1 MESTTEEHAGGTEET
16 IDTLVLADAA
26 EPTDRPADRIREAI
40 EESAAR
46 GAPMVSA
53 PIMQAKLFS
62 VYDDAKAEPEA
73 LALVQ
78 RHLQLT
84 LERSWYSAQEVE
96 EVADQL
102 DWLLGLVTAVPDV
115 VEGELDVGG
124 VEPEA
129 APAE

>member
-16 IDTLVLADAA
+16 TDVLVLGEAP
-26 EPTDRPADRIREAI
+26 ELTGRPADRIRQAI
-40 EESAAR
+40 EESEAR

-53 PIMQAKLFS
+53 PIMQARLFS
-62 VYDDAKAEPEA
+62 VYDDARAEPEA

-96 EVADQL
+96 ELADQL
-102 DWLLGLVTAVPDV
+102 DWLLGLAAAAPDPG
-115 VEGELDVGG
+115 EGEPELDGI
-124 VEPEA
+124 EPEA
-129 APAE
+129 TATE

>member
-1 MESTTEEHAGGTEET
+1 MESTTEEHAGSTEELEAVET
-16 IDTLVLADAA
+16 AEASALAG
-26 EPTDRPADRIREAI
+26 RPADRIREAI

-53 PIMQAKLFS
+53 QIMQAKLFS
-62 VYDDAKAEPEA
+62 VYDDARAEPEA

-84 LERSWYSAQEVE
+84 LERSWYSAKEVE
-96 EVADQL
+96 ELADQL
-102 DWLLGLVTAVPDV
+102 DWMLGLASAVT
-115 VEGELDVGG
+115 ELGEADADADG

-129 APAE
+129 AIAE

>member
-1 MESTTEEHAGGTEET
+1 MESTTEEHAGNTEET
-16 IDTLVLADAA
+16 IEALVLA
-26 EPTDRPADRIREAI
+26 ETPELTSRPADRIRQAI
-40 EESAAR
+40 ELSAAR

-53 PIMQAKLFS
+53 PIMQARLFS
-62 VYDDAKAEPEA
+62 VYDDARAEPEA

-96 EVADQL
+96 ELADQL
-102 DWLLGLVTAVPDV
+102 DWLLGLATAAPDL
-115 VEGELDVGG
+115 GEDEPEVDA
-124 VEPEA
+124 VEPEG

>member
-1 MESTTEEHAGGTEET
+1 MESTTEEHAGNAEEL
-16 IDTLVLADAA
+16 DSVAPA
-26 EPTDRPADRIREAI
+26 EPPALTGRPADRIRQAI
-40 EESAAR
+40 AESEAR

-53 PIMQAKLFS
+53 QIMQAKLFA
-62 VYDDAKAEPEA
+62 VYDDATAEPEA

-96 EVADQL
+96 ELADQL
-102 DWLLGLVTAVPDV
+102 DWLLGLATSD
-115 VEGELDVGG
+115 LVGAEPQADG

-129 APAE
+129 ATAE

>member
-1 MESTTEEHAGGTEET
+1 MESRTEEHAGGTEET
-16 IDTLVLADAA
+16 TDVLVLADAA
-26 EPTDRPADRIREAI
+26 ELTGRPADRIREAI

-96 EVADQL
+96 ELADQL
-102 DWLLGLVTAVPDV
+102 DWLLGLATAVPDPS
-115 VEGELDVGG
+115 EGEPDVDD